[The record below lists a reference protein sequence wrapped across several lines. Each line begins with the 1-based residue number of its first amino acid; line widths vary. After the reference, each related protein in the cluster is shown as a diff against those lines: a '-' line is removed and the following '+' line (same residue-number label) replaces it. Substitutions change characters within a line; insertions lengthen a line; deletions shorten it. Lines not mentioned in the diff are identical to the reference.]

1 MITEKIL
8 NLRTNMVSNTYLRAT
23 KYTEKGYVHAD
34 NINNMRNNYANHKII
49 CR

>member
-23 KYTEKGYVHAD
+23 KYTEKGYIHKD
-34 NINNMRNNYANHKII
+34 SNNTMRNNNEKHKIN